1 MTIHEFEGRVRKS
14 DVTNI
19 RINIYVKDMLDSM
32 DVISPE
38 GIPMQTLSQ
47 KIHALIIHYKKI
59 AK

>member
-19 RINIYVKDMLDSM
+19 RINLDVKDLLDNLE
-32 DVISPE
+32 VISPE
-38 GIPMQTLSQ
+38 GIPMYTLSQ